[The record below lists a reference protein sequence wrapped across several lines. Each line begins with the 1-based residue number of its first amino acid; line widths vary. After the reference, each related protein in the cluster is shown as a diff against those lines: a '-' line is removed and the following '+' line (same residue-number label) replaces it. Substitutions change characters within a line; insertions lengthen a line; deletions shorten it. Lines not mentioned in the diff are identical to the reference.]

1 MRQGRLIRLKE
12 GLSVVGDGNE
22 TNEEQDFME
31 KKKTTTSF
39 QGCCRVLESVTPAG
53 GLKFNGKYNRKST
66 AGGGT
71 GPGL

>member
-1 MRQGRLIRLKE
+1 MKQMRSRI
-12 GLSVVGDGNE
+12 SW
-22 TNEEQDFME
+22 E
-31 KKKTTTSF
+31 KKKNKTSF
-39 QGCCRVLESVTPAG
+39 QGCCRLLESVTPAG

>member
-1 MRQGRLIRLKE
+1 MRQGRLIGLKE

-22 TNEEQDFME
+22 TNEEQDFMG
-31 KKKTTTSF
+31 KKKTTSF
-39 QGCCRVLESVTPAG
+39 QGCCRLLESVTPAG